1 MEVKWAR
8 IFLAGKLFHH
18 GLLFVRKIRAYTSAA
33 PLRRFLQ
40 ASGLTL
46 KLTTRFE
53 KPARNTHTLAYFPPP
68 VTKKRNVL
76 WLCHQVFAI
85 EVVDALA
92 FVGTVGVVGGRT
104 VGDVARVWRS
114 GTWRRRCWQRA
125 NHLTANS
132 IWLQR
137 KLLNDFLRKLQD
149 RDEDEAPKKVTENLS
164 CRDNRKKIYG
174 YHPWSLA
181 VVGYCKT

>member
-8 IFLAGKLFHH
+8 IFLASKLFHP
-18 GLLFVRKIRAYTSAA
+18 GLLFVSKTRAYTSAA
-33 PLRRFLQ
+33 PFRRSLQ

-53 KPARNTHTLAYFPPP
+53 KPARIRTLAYFPPP

-92 FVGTVGVVGGRT
+92 FVGTVGVVAGRT

-137 KLLNDFLRKLQD
+137 KLINNFLRKLQH
-149 RDEDEAPKKVTENLS
+149 RDKAT
-164 CRDNRKKIYG
+164 
-174 YHPWSLA
+174 
-181 VVGYCKT
+181 